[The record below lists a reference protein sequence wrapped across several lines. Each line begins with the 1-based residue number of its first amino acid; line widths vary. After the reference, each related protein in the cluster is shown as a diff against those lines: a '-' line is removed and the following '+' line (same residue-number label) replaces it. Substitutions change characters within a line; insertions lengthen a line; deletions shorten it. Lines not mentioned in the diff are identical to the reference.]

1 MTKIEYQNTI
11 KTNLT
16 IAEALC
22 ADLRKLR
29 NFKKLAAT
37 LPTVEGLLNADVLD
51 KAITDREA
59 ELKKVRGELG
69 KARRIVKH
77 LEEIEAIESGAAA
90 KPKTAKKPAVPKST
104 PQPVAKAKAKTGTA
118 KASAKAEAAASTAA

>member
-37 LPTVEGLLNADVLD
+37 LPTVEGLLNAYVLD
-51 KAITDREA
+51 KAITDRET

-90 KPKTAKKPAVPKST
+90 KPKAAKRPAAPKST
-104 PQPVAKAKAKTGTA
+104 PKSVAKVKAGAAKAT
-118 KASAKAEAAASTAA
+118 AKAEAAATTAA